1 MIRCNY
7 KEYLY
12 STFKMLVRKVL
23 LASILASSSFVN
35 PAFSDERVAP
45 FPEGI
50 QIADSSMSQSQI
62 LKRLNALEAEVKSLR
77 KQLRN
82 TSISNTATPNTL
94 ENKDKGLYFTAG
106 AGFLGLDE
114 ITNDGTQDSWAP
126 TPMEG
131 GLSAEVGLGYR
142 FNKNARGEMTYGV
155 NNFDNAKKADTSG
168 YLDTVN
174 FETSSVFVSG
184 YYDFANPSKLTPYLG
199 LGLGSTIV
207 DATHNNRYN
216 GDDSALTFGYQ
227 GKAGVSYE
235 MGEVTDI
242 FVEGVLQKTK
252 LFSVTNDIYNPLT
265 MYSGRLGLR
274 YKF

>member
-35 PAFSDERVAP
+35 PAFSDERVSP

-94 ENKDKGLYFTAG
+94 GNKDKGLYFTAG

-155 NNFDNAKKADTSG
+155 NNFNNAKIGESG
-168 YLDTVN
+168 YLNNDR

-184 YYDFANPSKLTPYLG
+184 YYDFANQSKLTPYLG
-199 LGLGSTIV
+199 LGIGSTFI
-207 DATHNNRYN
+207 DSDDNTNTTA
-216 GDDSALTFGYQ
+216 DDSTLTFGYQ
-227 GKAGVSYE
+227 GKLGVSYE
-235 MGEVTDI
+235 IGELTDV

-252 LFSVTNDIYNPLT
+252 LFSMTNDIYNPLT